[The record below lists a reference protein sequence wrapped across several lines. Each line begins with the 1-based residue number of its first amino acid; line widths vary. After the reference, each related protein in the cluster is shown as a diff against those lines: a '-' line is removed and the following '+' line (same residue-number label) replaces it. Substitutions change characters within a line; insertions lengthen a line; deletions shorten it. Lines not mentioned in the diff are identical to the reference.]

1 MRGQEQCCIQGRLWN
16 DRIQLYSSMST
27 CPFLCIYKRTKN
39 RKFEFSFQLLFQRGS
54 DKQLLSQLSL
64 SLRLQS
70 NTGLMTM
77 SGGWIG
83 DSNVDQN
90 CQRCPNRWFFFSL
103 SFFLK
108 HLFTDQLSSWGH
120 ETFYF
125 LLQTSCKSCCKA
137 LKEWKSRKQDSKLLM
152 TITELPS
159 HTNRSL

>member
-27 CPFLCIYKRTKN
+27 CSLLCIYKWTKN
-39 RKFEFSFQLLFQRGS
+39 RKFEFSFQLLLQHGS
-54 DKQLLSQLSL
+54 DKQLLSHEELSL

-90 CQRCPNRWFFFSL
+90 CQRCPNRWFLFL
-103 SFFLK
+103 SFFFLK
-108 HLFTDQLSSWGH
+108 HPFTDQLSSWGH

-125 LLQTSCKSCCKA
+125 LLQTSCKSCCKV
-137 LKEWKSRKQDSKLLM
+137 LKEWK
-152 TITELPS
+152 
-159 HTNRSL
+159 NRTASC